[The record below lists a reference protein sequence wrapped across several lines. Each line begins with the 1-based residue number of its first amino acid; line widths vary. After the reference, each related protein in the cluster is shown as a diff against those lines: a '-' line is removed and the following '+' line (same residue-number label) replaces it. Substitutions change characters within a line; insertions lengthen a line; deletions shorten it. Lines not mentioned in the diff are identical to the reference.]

1 MPYYSFK
8 VRSAEEVII
17 ASRLL
22 TIGEGIDV
30 FNKAIDD
37 LPEFLGELKLLGIEV
52 LECNQLDS
60 LEAIFPSNLA
70 LLDRIDA
77 PDALLSDG
85 EQHSP
90 ET

>member
-8 VRSAEEVII
+8 VRSTEEILI

-22 TIGEGIDV
+22 TIGEGVDV

-37 LPEFLGELKLLGIEV
+37 LPEFLGELKLLGVEV

-60 LEAIFPSNLA
+60 LEAIFPSNFS

-77 PDALLSDG
+77 PDALLSEG
-85 EQHSP
+85 EQHPS